1 MERLPRGRHGL
12 PREFVAQNQRERLLA
27 ALAECLEEKG
37 YERTT
42 VSAIGKRAGVSKSDF
57 YKQFESKDACFVAA
71 YDDAVERIRAVVLAA
86 CAERKDWATGV
97 LAALTA
103 LLDLFAAET
112 AQTQLV
118 LVEGLRAGRGVY
130 DRYQVAL
137 QSFVPY
143 LTDGAP
149 APEGGSTAAAGD
161 RRGRGRR
168 HRLAAR
174 PPRPRRRNQDDARI
188 TAGDCGVC
196 ADALPRNCRG
206 AEGDLRGLSVNAGR
220 RGLPASASNRPSLL
234 AGRQVPSASTRSS

>member
-42 VSAIGKRAGVSKSDF
+42 VASIGTRAGVSKSDF

-71 YDDAVERIRAVVLAA
+71 YDDAVERIRVRVQEA
-86 CAERKDWATGV
+86 CAERKDWGSGV
-97 LAALTA
+97 VDALDA
-103 LLDLFAAET
+103 LLLLFEAEP
-112 AQTQLV
+112 AQAQLV

-143 LTDGAP
+143 LRDGAP
-149 APEGGSTAAAGD
+149 APAGGE
-161 RRGRGRR
+161 
-168 HRLAAR
+168 R
-174 PPRPRRRNQDDARI
+174 PPEATDEAVVGGI
-188 TAGDCGVC
+188 A
-196 ADALPRNCRG
+196 
-206 AEGDLRGLSVNAGR
+206 
-220 RGLPASASNRPSLL
+220 SLL
-234 AGRQVPSASTRSS
+234 ARRVLAGETKKMRGLLPDIAEFALTPYLGTAGARRIISA

>member
-1 MERLPRGRHGL
+1 VERLPRGRHGL
-12 PREFVAQNQRERLLA
+12 PREFIAQNQRERLLA

-37 YERTT
+37 YDRTT

-71 YDDAVERIRAVVLAA
+71 YDDAVERIRVVVLAA
-86 CAERKDWATGV
+86 CTERKDWANGV
-97 LAALTA
+97 LAALAA

-149 APEGGSTAAAGD
+149 TQASGS
-161 RRGRGRR
+161 
-168 HRLAAR
+168 R
-174 PPRPRRRNQDDARI
+174 PPQAIDEAVVGGI
-188 TAGDCGVC
+188 A
-196 ADALPRNCRG
+196 
-206 AEGDLRGLSVNAGR
+206 
-220 RGLPASASNRPSLL
+220 SLL
-234 AGRQVPSASTRSS
+234 ARRVLAGATQTMPGLLPEIAEFALTPYLGTAEARRIISGR